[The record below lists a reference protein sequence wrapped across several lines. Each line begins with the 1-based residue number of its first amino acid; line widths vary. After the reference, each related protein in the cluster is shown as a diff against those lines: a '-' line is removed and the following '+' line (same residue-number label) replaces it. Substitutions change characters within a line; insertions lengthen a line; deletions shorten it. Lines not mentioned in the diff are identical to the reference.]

1 MNGTVVLDHESTC
14 LRGNPLGDP
23 HRRRIE
29 VHLPPGYDGVRR
41 YPVIYWLPGFG
52 AHPGLGNRALA
63 FGPSVA
69 DRLHQAMTDGR
80 VPPALLVVPDC
91 TTAYGG
97 SQYLDSAASG
107 RYATY
112 LAETVREVDRRFAT
126 RPQPA
131 WRAVGG
137 KSSGGYG
144 ALVAGMT
151 SPLFG
156 AVIACSPD
164 AGFEHSYLPLLP
176 ATLDTIRAAGGVDAL
191 LARRDSGPHDG
202 PFMVAMSL
210 IAMGMCYADQ
220 PRTTPQ
226 DALPCDPVTGVFRDR
241 VWQRWLTHDPVRM
254 LPAHTAPLTAL
265 GLLHLGVGE
274 RDEYGMHWG
283 ARALHAALDTHHV
296 PHVYQEHAGGHHGI
310 EHVFTDALAHLWQ
323 TWRHG
328 QEPENDSCAA

>member
-1 MNGTVVLDHESTC
+1 MSDPLLLDHESTV

-23 HRRRIE
+23 CRRRIE

-41 YPVIYWLPGFG
+41 FPVVYWLPGFG
-52 AHPGLGNRALA
+52 AHPGLAGKALA
-63 FGPSVA
+63 FGSSVA
-69 DRLHQAMTDGR
+69 DRLRLAMTDGR

-97 SQYLDSAASG
+97 SQYIDSAACG
-107 RYATY
+107 PYAGY
-112 LAETVREVDRRFAT
+112 LAEVVAEIDRRFAT
-126 RPQPA
+126 RPQAA

-156 AVIACSPD
+156 AVVACSPD

-176 ATLDTIRAAGGVDAL
+176 RTLDTVGAVGGVDAL
-191 LARRDSGPHDG
+191 LARRDSGPHDV

-210 IAMGMCYADQ
+210 VAMGMCYADD
-220 PRTTPQ
+220 PRTTVP
-226 DALPCDPVTGVFRDR
+226 DALPCDPVTGLFRDE
-241 VWQRWLTHDPVRM
+241 VWQRWLAHDPVRM
-254 LPAHTAPLTAL
+254 LPAHAGRLAGL
-265 GLLHLGVGE
+265 GLLHLSVGR

-283 ARALHAALDTHHV
+283 VRALHAALDGHRV
-296 PHVYQEHAGGHHGI
+296 PHVYLEHDGGHQGI
-310 EHVFTDALAHLWQ
+310 EHIYTEALAALWKL
-323 TWRHG
+323 WR
-328 QEPENDSCAA
+328 EPEDDVCAA